1 MLLHKI
7 TVGLFIST
15 AARFSS
21 HMSHMYMKS
30 LNMITRTLL
39 GLLVKVTVA
48 STTCLE
54 T

>member
-1 MLLHKI
+1 M
-7 TVGLFIST
+7 T

-21 HMSHMYMKS
+21 HMSHMYMNS
-30 LNMITRTLL
+30 LNMITLS